1 MPVGSGS
8 LGDTDSSRGELGE
21 ALADYYSVRFLS
33 IERLASPIHRAA
45 KFFLATQRAL
55 TTEESLSPSGRRR
68 Q

>member
-33 IERLASPIHRAA
+33 IESLAFPVHRAA
-45 KFFLATQRAL
+45 KFFLTTRWAV
-55 TTEESLSPSGRRR
+55 TTEESLSPNGRRH